1 MYEPFPDAERLEPN
15 EDEKEMFD
23 WAREQ
28 GIKWPKIIYP
38 VRFPPGYIGS
48 MAIDEILPGERIVTA
63 PNSALFTSKV
73 AQDSELKSVFAEC
86 PETFTKSMLV
96 LVTYMIWEKYKG
108 SESKWAAFI
117 KYQPKN
123 PTTIQD
129 WTTEELDVL
138 QDYDLKIDAEQR
150 KKYLVYGWNHWKSTL
165 EKFPQFTSEMLK
177 LEEYTWAFRVIGTR
191 SFGKFMPYITLI
203 PVGELLNHDNVE
215 TYYIYQKE
223 SDTPDASS
231 RYSGIVDQIDHDD
244 ELLTNDPIINL
255 KTEIILNINE
265 ELNKQT
271 KDLEKILLI
280 KSKCR
285 EIDAKE
291 EAEAKEHKK
300 YRPPDMDL
308 TESDEKC
315 ASIVAG
321 PNEHYKPGSEV
332 YMSYGRYSNRQLL
345 STYGFALKEN
355 YYNYARVKFLLKDLA
370 ANHQQSEFFS
380 DIDAFIIFKL
390 KKFSFSR
397 EFIRTL
403 RGINWKNEDPC
414 EAFLNAKI
422 PKLEALSLSIM
433 IRALNSKLD
442 KFPTTLEEDDAK
454 ISEPGLALRTYFAI
468 LYRRQVKEMIKA
480 QIRYAEIALKIVGKL
495 EEGKSLDEAVGR
507 IEGENNHG
515 MSYLDYNI
523 NRAALREYIDEFRSN

>member
-1 MYEPFPDAERLEPN
+1 
-15 EDEKEMFD
+15 
-23 WAREQ
+23 
-28 GIKWPKIIYP
+28 
-38 VRFPPGYIGS
+38 
-48 MAIDEILPGERIVTA
+48 
-63 PNSALFTSKV
+63 
-73 AQDSELKSVFAEC
+73 
-86 PETFTKSMLV
+86 
-96 LVTYMIWEKYKG
+96 
-108 SESKWAAFI
+108 
-117 KYQPKN
+117 
-123 PTTIQD
+123 
-129 WTTEELDVL
+129 
-138 QDYDLKIDAEQR
+138 
-150 KKYLVYGWNHWKSTL
+150 
-165 EKFPQFTSEMLK
+165 MLK
-177 LEEYTWAFRVIGTR
+177 LEEYTWAYRVIGTR

-244 ELLTNDPIINL
+244 DLLTNDPILNL

-280 KSKCR
+280 KNKCR

-291 EAEAKEHKK
+291 ETEAIEHKK

-370 ANHQQSEFFS
+370 ENQQQGEFFS
-380 DIDAFIIFKL
+380 DIEAFVIFKL
-390 KKFSFSR
+390 KKFTFSK

-403 RGINWKNEDPC
+403 RGLNWKNDDPF
-414 EAFLNAKI
+414 EAFLNAKVPI
-422 PKLEALSLSIM
+422 LEASSLSIM
-433 IRALNSKLD
+433 IRVLNSTLG
-442 KFPTTLEEDDAK
+442 KFPTSLEEDDAK
-454 ISEPGLALRTYFAI
+454 IRESGLPLRKYFAI
-468 LYRRQVKEMIKA
+468 LYRKQVKEMILA
-480 QIRYAEIALKIVGKL
+480 QIRYAEVALKIVQRL
-495 EEGKSLDEAVGR
+495 EEGKSLDEAVDR

-515 MSYLDYNI
+515 MDYLDYKV
-523 NRAALREYIDEFRSN
+523 NRAALREYIDELRSS